1 MTVAET
7 GAPPAVQTFRPCG
20 RAFYLYYIAM
30 FLCFVGPVINPEVG
44 LPVWLGWLLGAILV
58 AAVLYQMN
66 QEYQITPTG
75 VRKVIKWPAAVQEI
89 PWKHL
94 GEVKVMRGFT
104 QTMLRVGNLRFDD
117 TSGGPPLFW
126 FGLSD
131 PKAVREAVEA
141 RRP

>member
-1 MTVAET
+1 MTVAQP
-7 GAPPAVQTFRPCG
+7 GAPLAVQTFRPCG
-20 RAFYLYYIAM
+20 RAFYLYYFAM

-44 LPVWLGWLLGAILV
+44 LPVWLGWLLGVILL
-58 AAVLYQMN
+58 AAVFYQIT

-89 PWKHL
+89 PWENL
-94 GEVKVMRGFT
+94 GEIKVVRGFT

-117 TSGGPPLFW
+117 KTGGPPLFW

-131 PKAVREAVEA
+131 PKAVKEAVEA